1 MNYSTLS
8 ESVLISKLIETQYT
22 FNEISSLIFAV
33 CRCPWRFLPEHNKFV
48 FSLPLSLSLTPP
60 SSCLQP
66 TTHFPPSSCCLPPAI
81 PSLSFRALVLLL
93 FVPNRVAR
101 RPRCPTDRPRRLLY
115 LYSGLRVLQGT
126 YVPVSR
132 STRESA
138 IHIPPFYRITYTQ
151 TANKRT

>member
-1 MNYSTLS
+1 MKFRRSFSRYIAIRRDS
-8 ESVLISKLIETQYT
+8 
-22 FNEISSLIFAV
+22 
-33 CRCPWRFLPEHNKFV
+33 LPEHNKFV
-48 FSLPLSLSLTPP
+48 SLPLSIPA
-60 SSCLQP
+60 SCPLP
-66 TTHFPPSSCCLPPAI
+66 TTRFPLSSCCLPPAI

-138 IHIPPFYRITYTQ
+138 IHISSFYKVRIH
-151 TANKRT
+151 KRPTNGRCRPNCQWCIAISQR